1 MTMKIS
7 SIDKHEYLSIF
18 EQSLKNA
25 IGFGASV
32 IDEGMRYAALDG
44 GKRIRPL
51 CVYYGARSTGKDAD
65 IDEVVHLAVAVELI
79 HNYSLVHDDLPAMDN
94 DDYRRGKLSV
104 HKKFGHAN
112 GILIGDQLLTLA
124 SCVLLDG
131 ARVYGT
137 RFARAAQEIS
147 LSAKKMV
154 LGQANDLQGCDSA
167 DDFLDMYSQKTAAL
181 ICGAFGAGAICADA
195 DYDQI
200 EKIGEYAMNVGV
212 AFQLADDILDEGESG
227 SIVSVLGKD
236 ETRNLLDAQTQRA
249 KERALNFAN
258 AKELSEFADALCCRQ
273 K

>member
-1 MTMKIS
+1 MKIS
-7 SIDKHEYLSIF
+7 TVDKNEFLFMF

-25 IGFGASV
+25 IGEGDSV

-44 GKRIRPL
+44 GKRVRPL
-51 CVYYGARSTGKDAD
+51 CVYLGARATGKDAEA
-65 IDEVVHLAVAVELI
+65 DEVVCLAVAVELV

-131 ARVYGT
+131 ARVYGSH
-137 RFARAAQEIS
+137 FARAAQEIV
-147 LSAKKMV
+147 LAAKRMAI
-154 LGQANDLQGCDSA
+154 GQANDLRGCESA

-181 ICGAFGAGAICADA
+181 IRGALSAGAICADA
-195 DYDQI
+195 DFKQI
-200 EKIGEYAMNVGV
+200 ENIGEYAMNVGIG
-212 AFQLADDILDEGESG
+212 FQLADDLLDEGEEN
-227 SIVSVLGKD
+227 SIVNVIG
-236 ETRNLLDAQTQRA
+236 EAGARRA
-249 KERALNFAN
+249 LEEKTERAMQIASCFAN
-258 AKELSEFADALCCRQ
+258 ATELADFANALCVRQ